1 MHFTNRKVSC
11 ALAESVKGAKFCM
24 TILRHVFYLML
35 YEKIRRVEEK
45 DGIFENS
52 EFTCFCKILRSGQ
65 FLQVRLI

>member
-11 ALAESVKGAKFCM
+11 ALAESVKRAKFCM

-45 DGIFENS
+45 DGIWS
-52 EFTCFCKILRSGQ
+52 KVVKIWYFIHVS
-65 FLQVRLI
+65 